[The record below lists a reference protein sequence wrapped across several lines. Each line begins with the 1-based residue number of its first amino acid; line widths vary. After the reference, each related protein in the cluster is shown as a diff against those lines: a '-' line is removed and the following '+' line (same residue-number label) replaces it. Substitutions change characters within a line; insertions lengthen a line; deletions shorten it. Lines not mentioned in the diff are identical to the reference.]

1 ALIQGLEAVSEKQLP
16 VVLPLHPRT
25 RAKLDALGY
34 DRAASPIR
42 FIEPVGYFEMVW
54 LLQHCS
60 LVMTDSGGVQKEAF
74 FFRRPCVTL
83 RNETEWVELVAGGYN
98 RLTGSRPDE
107 ITAAAEAM
115 LAARPDYSVP
125 LYGDGKSGEAIVK
138 KLME

>member
-1 ALIQGLEAVSEKQLP
+1 MP

-25 RAKLDALGY
+25 RARLDEMGY
-34 DRAASPIR
+34 DRAASPIW

-98 RLTGSRPDE
+98 RLAGIAPSKILYVTE
-107 ITAAAEAM
+107 MM
-115 LAARPDYSVP
+115 LSATPDYSVP
-125 LYGDGKSGEAIVK
+125 LYGDGHSGELIVK
-138 KLME
+138 ELIG